1 MSDQPPDDLA
11 PEARRPGDRL
21 MSVAEVAEFCSIHRA
36 GVYRLM
42 NRGELPYVLVGHLR
56 RVRRRDL
63 LDYLER
69 AS

>member
-1 MSDQPPDDLA
+1 
-11 PEARRPGDRL
+11 